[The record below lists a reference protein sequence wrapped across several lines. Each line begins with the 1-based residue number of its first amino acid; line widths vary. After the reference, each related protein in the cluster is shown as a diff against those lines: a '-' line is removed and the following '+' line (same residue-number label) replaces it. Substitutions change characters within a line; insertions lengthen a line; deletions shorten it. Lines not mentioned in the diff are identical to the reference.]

1 VSRCALAIG
10 LVCCLL
16 VTLAACGNKGP
27 LLPAEDEKPKKS
39 ETLVV
44 E

>member
-1 VSRCALAIG
+1 MRAALFIS

-16 VTLAACGNKGP
+16 VTLVACGNKGP
-27 LLPAEDEKPKKS
+27 LIAAEDDQPKKN
-39 ETLVV
+39 EPTVV